1 MTFED
6 EVRKIYGKFIW
17 ILDDFRININHI
29 NNLHKNFIKKVAIN
43 SENMLKKSLTPKPKK
58 KFFEK
63 KSNDNSTSKVIILDR
78 DSENKAILDDPKY
91 SDLEKLLYFDKREYI
106 EKYQNEFINNVFLYG
121 TQSDFLYRYSV
132 IYSITLYEGFNDKI
146 FEFLESYKPE
156 WFTSEKTGNRI
167 KYKSNIDILANN
179 FKSRYNI
186 FDLET
191 EFKYFEELKY
201 FYYLRN
207 ILVHNLGEIDKKFI
221 ENIGIPEED
230 NGKNIN
236 VSKEMFNQLSDILIY
251 YFMFIKETL
260 IERKEVIL
268 N

>member
-29 NNLHKNFIKKVAIN
+29 NKLYKNFIKEVAIN

-58 KFFEK
+58 KFFKK

-78 DSENKAILDDPKY
+78 TSANKKILDDPKY
-91 SDLEKLLYFDKREYI
+91 SNLEKVLYFEKMEYI
-106 EKYQNEFINNVFLYG
+106 ENAFLYG
-121 TQSDFLYRYSV
+121 PQSDFLYRSSV

-156 WFTSEKTGNRI
+156 WFTSERTGNRI
-167 KYKSNIDILANN
+167 KYNSNIDVLTTN

-191 EFKYFEELKY
+191 EFNFFEELKY

-221 ENIGIPEED
+221 EIIGIPEEN
-230 NGKNIN
+230 NGKKIK
-236 VSKEMFNQLSDILIY
+236 VSKEMFNQLSDILIH
-251 YFMFIKETL
+251 YFKFIKETL
-260 IERKEVIL
+260 IEKKEIIL

>member
-29 NNLHKNFIKKVAIN
+29 NNLHKNFIKEVAIN

-78 DSENKAILDDPKY
+78 ASENKEILDDPKY
-91 SDLEKLLYFDKREYI
+91 SDLEKVLYFDKMEYI
-106 EKYQNEFINNVFLYG
+106 EKYTNEYIENAFLYG
-121 TQSDFLYRYSV
+121 TQSDFLYRSSV

-156 WFTSEKTGNRI
+156 WFTSERTGNRI
-167 KYKSNIDILANN
+167 KYNSNIDVLTTN

-191 EFKYFEELKY
+191 EFNFFEKLKY

-221 ENIGIPEED
+221 EIIGIPEEK
-230 NGKNIN
+230 NGKKIK

-260 IERKEVIL
+260 IEKKEVIL